1 MTDSFITQILVMV
14 IPLLIAVTLH
24 EVAHGYAALKMGDP
38 TAKLAGRLTLNPIKH
53 IDPFGSVVLPLLL
66 KLSGSSFIF
75 GYAKPVPVNFNR
87 LTNYRKGTFF
97 VASAGVF
104 ANALLAVI
112 SSFLLKAVSYLYP
125 TWQGGILQTPVG
137 FLYHML
143 IFSVVINC
151 ILAIF
156 NLIPIPPLDGSR
168 LLALV
173 LPPAWQLPY
182 ERFGRYGMVLLLL
195 LLLTGSLGKL
205 LDYFLTPL
213 VNLLLS

>member
-1 MTDSFITQILVMV
+1 MV

-112 SSFLLKAVSYLYP
+112 SSVVLKAVIYLHP
-125 TWQGGILQTPVG
+125 AWQGSILQTPVA

-173 LPPAWQLPY
+173 LPPAWQLSY

-195 LLLTGSLGKL
+195 LLVTGSLGRL
-205 LDYFLTPL
+205 LDFFLTPL
-213 VNLLLS
+213 VNLLLN